1 MDTKSTSFG
10 LDLNLYAVGLCHL
23 VVSSILVIM
32 YYQYEPVS
40 IFWSSKDKNLK
51 KKKIFEPY
59 NEGKY
64 ELNPWH

>member
-10 LDLNLYAVGLCHL
+10 LDLNLYAFRLCHL

-40 IFWSSKDKNLK
+40 IFWSSKDK